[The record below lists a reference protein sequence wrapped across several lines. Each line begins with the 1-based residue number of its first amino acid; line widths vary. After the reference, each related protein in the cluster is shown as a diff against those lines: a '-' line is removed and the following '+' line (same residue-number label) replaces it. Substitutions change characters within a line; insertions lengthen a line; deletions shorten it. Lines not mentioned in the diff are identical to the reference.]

1 MNTKVV
7 NFFKKIVR
15 IIRVIYR
22 YLVERP
28 IYLFNELTIESK
40 IGDLKEK
47 VVALVPSDAIGPMI
61 QFSEYFIRYCKLK
74 NLDLNRDVIFICKSV
89 NANTYFLDILRSK
102 VELKVDDRLYEKIY
116 KGGYRGLLKKDL
128 YIPDD
133 VPKNIRN
140 GMIFYPDAPTRYEFS
155 RGDIRRGWGLLAE
168 IGIAEGDRFITI
180 HNKDQSYWGA
190 ERGINKPHDVYR
202 NSKFSTLKDAIN
214 YLKQSGY
221 KVIRVGHYSDDSPN
235 CLSIMDFKKQ
245 EKEFLDFF
253 IHKFCQFSICGN
265 SGVALIPWVFQ
276 KNILYHNFIP
286 MGESPV
292 IERGLVVPKLLLNS
306 SGKVLSLK
314 EIFAIRHNIFYN
326 ERGRIYF
333 RSLTA
338 DYFQDINQY
347 TKCGLLIQDNTTN
360 EILTGVRELQKYF
373 VDAVRLTPAQ
383 VKMQQRFKELFPMH
397 HPMRRSPNC
406 IVSPDFLERNEFI
419 LY

>member
-1 MNTKVV
+1 MNAKAVD
-7 NFFKKIVR
+7 FFKKIIR

-40 IGDLKEK
+40 IGDVKEK

-74 NLDLNRDVIFICKSV
+74 NFDLNRDVIFLCKSISA
-89 NANTYFLDILRSK
+89 NAYFLDMLRSK

-116 KGGYRGLLKKDL
+116 KGGYRRLLKKDL
-128 YIPDD
+128 YIPDE

-140 GMIFYPDAPTRYEFS
+140 GMIFYPNDPTRYEFS
-155 RGDIRRGWGLLAE
+155 REDIKRGWGLLAE
-168 IGIAEGDRFITI
+168 IGVAEGDKFVAV

-202 NSKFSTLKDAIN
+202 NSKFNTLKDAITYMN
-214 YLKQSGY
+214 QSEY

-235 CLSIMDFKKQ
+235 CLSIMGFKKQ

-253 IHKFCQFSICGN
+253 IHKFCQFSICGD
-265 SGVALIPWVFQ
+265 SGIAFIPWMFQ

-292 IERGLVVPKLLLNS
+292 IEKGIVIPKLLLNS
-306 SGKVLSLK
+306 SGKALSLK
-314 EIFAIRHNIFYN
+314 EIFAIRNKIYYN
-326 ERGRIYF
+326 ERGSIHC
-333 RSLTA
+333 RSITP
-338 DYFQDINQY
+338 DYFQDINLY
-347 TKCGLLIQDNTTN
+347 TKCGLVIQDNTSE
-360 EILTGVRELQKYF
+360 EILTGVKELQMYYEAYNK
-373 VDAVRLTPAQ
+373 LTPSQ
-383 VKMQQRFKELFPMH
+383 VKMQLRFKELFPVN
-397 HPMRRSPNC
+397 HPMRHSPNFL
-406 IVSPDFLERNEFI
+406 VSPDFLERNEFI